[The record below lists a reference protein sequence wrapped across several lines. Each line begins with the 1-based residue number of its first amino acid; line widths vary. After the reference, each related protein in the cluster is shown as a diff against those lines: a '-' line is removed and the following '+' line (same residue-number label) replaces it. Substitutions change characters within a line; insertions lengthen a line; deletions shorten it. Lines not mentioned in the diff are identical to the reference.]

1 MVAVRRNKI
10 FQYFKLIIS
19 FKLYPK
25 YSDKSNHKA
34 SCTCINIKISSLMN
48 LMLHSWTIRDQNNE
62 NFVWFY
68 GTKMKSFPSK
78 FCFLYNCGDKH
89 HMLYFK
95 IQISRDARQ
104 REFLSS
110 KTGDKA
116 GTWIKGLKRVSNN
129 FTLPDRATFHS
140 TISMCLRQYLA
151 EILPSCVNIY
161 HTFQFVYQRC
171 KFHPRPHISGHCFQL
186 TANFPTKVLALVR

>member
-1 MVAVRRNKI
+1 
-10 FQYFKLIIS
+10 
-19 FKLYPK
+19 
-25 YSDKSNHKA
+25 
-34 SCTCINIKISSLMN
+34 
-48 LMLHSWTIRDQNNE
+48 
-62 NFVWFY
+62 
-68 GTKMKSFPSK
+68 MKSFPSK
-78 FCFLYNCGDKH
+78 LCFLYNCGDKH

-116 GTWIKGLKRVSNN
+116 GTWIKGLKKVSNN

-140 TISMCLRQYLA
+140 TIYMCLRQYIA

-161 HTFQFVYQRC
+161 HTTTLFSLMSRSFRLNAV
-171 KFHPRPHISGHCFQL
+171 SL
-186 TANFPTKVLALVR
+186 TCLDQAIVSLRVWFGEVG